1 MGRVGWGKPEFP
13 KKQESEQRKSSC
25 GNRKGPTLVTDSSV
39 VEIIWNIHVG
49 LLPKSIVLPLHR
61 PVYLGNSSS
70 TTQPFLP
77 PVFGLRVWLSSG
89 QCEMSKTLGASSSL
103 ESIPC
108 SSKIDILDRNIIF
121 PIAECILTARRE
133 AAKLGQTWKTGWQSR
148 WKKEPRSL
156 MTSSSHWINQPWN
169 CPT

>member
-25 GNRKGPTLVTDSSV
+25 GNRKGPTLVPDSSV
-39 VEIIWNIHVG
+39 VRSSETYMLGCSPNPSSCPF
-49 LLPKSIVLPLHR
+49 LC
-61 PVYLGNSSS
+61 VYLGNSSS